1 MSPTQ
6 SMVQQQCLPIYP
18 TRLWPLFASV
28 TAGMSLWHALTQGRG
43 LGNQLEELV
52 SGVFV
57 PWKLKAIYGVP
68 CMLHIKWQRY
78 EMFEF
83 LHDPKKDE
91 WNFNVISI
99 CAYRYQIRP
108 YSQQDWFKFCQIFSI
123 FQWNDNN
130 DNDNDNDNN
139 NNDNDN
145 TITDNYN

>member
-1 MSPTQ
+1 
-6 SMVQQQCLPIYP
+6 
-18 TRLWPLFASV
+18 
-28 TAGMSLWHALTQGRG
+28 
-43 LGNQLEELV
+43 
-52 SGVFV
+52 
-57 PWKLKAIYGVP
+57 
-68 CMLHIKWQRY
+68 
-78 EMFEF
+78 MFEF

-91 WNFNVISI
+91 WNLNVISI

-130 DNDNDNDNN
+130 DNDNDNNN